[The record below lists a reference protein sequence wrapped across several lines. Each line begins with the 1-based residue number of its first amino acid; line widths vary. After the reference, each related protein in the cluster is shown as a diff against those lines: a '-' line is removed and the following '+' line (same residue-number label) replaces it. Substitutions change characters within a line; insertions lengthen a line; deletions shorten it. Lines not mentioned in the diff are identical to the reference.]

1 MNDFMEEEIHM
12 NRSPEAGIMACKVGP
27 LGEALGPGRAE
38 RAVGKACPRV
48 CIGASV
54 GDPRQDSVS
63 SLGLEVWG
71 VTASPPRF
79 VL

>member
-1 MNDFMEEEIHM
+1 MEEEVYMH
-12 NRSPEAGIMACKVGP
+12 RSPEAGIIACKVGP
-27 LGEALGPGRAE
+27 LGEALGPDRAE
-38 RAVGKACPRV
+38 RAAEKACPRV
-48 CIGASV
+48 CTGVSV
-54 GDPRQDSVS
+54 GNTRQDRVS

>member
-1 MNDFMEEEIHM
+1 MNDFMEEEVPMH
-12 NRSPEAGIMACKVGP
+12 RSPEAGIMACKVGP
-27 LGEALGPGRAE
+27 LEEALGSDRAE

-48 CIGASV
+48 CTGASE
-54 GDPRQDSVS
+54 GNPRQDRVS